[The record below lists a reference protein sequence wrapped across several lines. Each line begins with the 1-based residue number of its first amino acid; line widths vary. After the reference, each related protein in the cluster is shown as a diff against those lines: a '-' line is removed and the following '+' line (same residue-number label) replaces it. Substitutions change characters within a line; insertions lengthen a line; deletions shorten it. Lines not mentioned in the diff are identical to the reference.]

1 MNLTL
6 LGSGGDSQTPMP
18 TCDCRVCEPARENGV
33 PHARYGNSTLV
44 HEVDAIVD
52 APESIWAMLNREDVM
67 HLDYIFVSHHH
78 VDHVGGLR
86 VVQAIGRPQ
95 YPLEDW
101 DNEDP
106 VTVVMS
112 ETTYDRIAD
121 SLDIEA
127 QYDERGYAE
136 FEFLGDGETMA
147 LGAGVEVTGIG
158 APLDPGGPEDAAMGY
173 LFQQDGNDHGGDGSS
188 ALVFPDET
196 TFLDLEKV
204 PDDLDLWVKE
214 CGMFRETPDG
224 EPILSEELWA
234 EERQHQTTFDQTV
247 EQVRTAKPDRT
258 VLTEIEEIYR
268 RRPDEYA
275 ELERKYDDLNLE
287 FGQDGMKIGV

>member
-1 MNLTL
+1 MRLTL

-18 TCDCRVCEPARENGV
+18 TCECRVCDPAREEGL
-33 PHARYGNSTLV
+33 PHARYGNATFV
-44 HEVDAIVD
+44 HEADAVVD
-52 APESIWAMLNREDVM
+52 APESVWAMLNREDVR
-67 HLDYIFVSHHH
+67 DVAYIFLSHHH
-78 VDHVGGLR
+78 MDHVGGLR

-95 YPLEDW
+95 YPLDDW

-106 VTVVMS
+106 ATVVMS

-127 QYDERGYAE
+127 QYDDRGYAE
-136 FEFLGDGETMA
+136 FEFLADGETMA
-147 LGAGVEVTGIG
+147 LGDGVEVTGLG
-158 APLDPGGPEDAAMGY
+158 APLDPGGPADAAMGY
-173 LFQQDGNDHGGDGSS
+173 LFEESDDS
-188 ALVFPDET
+188 ALVSPDET

-204 PDDLDLWVKE
+204 PEDLDLWVKE

-224 EPILSEELWA
+224 DPILSDDLWA
-234 EERQHQTTFDQTV
+234 DERDHQTTFDQTL
-247 EQVRTAKPDRT
+247 EQVRTVDPDRT

-275 ELERKYDDLNLE
+275 RLAAEHADLSVE
-287 FGQDGMKIGV
+287 FGRDGMDIEL